1 MVQQVTSTLES
12 SQQLMLQ
19 SLVSSDVLWHGLM
32 SSEDLRFV
40 QMQILLQMLRRLVS
54 LVQRE
59 SDFAVQSI
67 CSSIQRESLH
77 SVR

>member
-1 MVQQVTSTLES
+1 MLES